1 MLAFVMSLRPQWVGA
16 EVAQDFGSTIP
27 GRAVRAAT
35 QEPTIEQETKTE
47 QDVDLPWL
55 VVVHNDPINLMT
67 YVTMVFQR
75 VFGYPRK
82 KAEQHML
89 EVHQKGR
96 SILWS
101 GMRERA
107 ELYVQQLHGYLL
119 LATLE
124 RAD

>member
-1 MLAFVMSLRPQWVGA
+1 MSWGFM
-16 EVAQDFGSTIP
+16 AQQ
-27 GRAVRAAT
+27 V
-35 QEPTIEQETKTE
+35 QEDAGTETIERPGTIQETRME
-47 QDVDLPWL
+47 ESLDLPWL
-55 VVVHNDPINLMT
+55 VVVHNDPVNLMS

-75 VFGYPRK
+75 VFGYPRE
-82 KAEQHML
+82 KAERHML

-96 SILWS
+96 SVLWS

-124 RAD
+124 KAG